1 MITLFYLLVWPAPP
15 KVFNL
20 KIVGESMEGSKI
32 SASATVTGGTKG
44 SSRVQWYKASSSE
57 FTNEHELEALT
68 SSNVS
73 KVISIYSLLLSL
85 MHYSKFKPFVQ

>member
-1 MITLFYLLVWPAPP
+1 VITLFYLLVWPAPP

-32 SASATVTGGTKG
+32 SASATVTGGTEG

-57 FTNEHELEALT
+57 FKNEHELEALT
-68 SSNVS
+68 PSRVS
-73 KVISIYSLLLSL
+73 KVIPIYCI
-85 MHYSKFKPFVQ
+85 FG